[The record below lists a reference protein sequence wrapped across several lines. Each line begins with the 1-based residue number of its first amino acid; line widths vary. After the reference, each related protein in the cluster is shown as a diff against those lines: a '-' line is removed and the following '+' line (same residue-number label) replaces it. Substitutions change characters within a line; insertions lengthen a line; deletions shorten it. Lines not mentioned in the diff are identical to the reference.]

1 MAKRGNRQVWF
12 WNVLEAIFKK
22 RLHDESNEI
31 QLRILTLGIYSLV
44 IFPYADKMI
53 DFEVVNVFRNMVT
66 QKKNPATTILA
77 KTFSSLN
84 YCRKAEN
91 GRLRCYLQLLFVW
104 TMSHMIERNNSGL
117 VGTPWHLCYKLE
129 SFAEKTLNEVGKTTW
144 ELMFL
149 SLSKY

>member
-31 QLRILTLGIYSLV
+31 QLRILTLGIYGLV

-77 KTFSSLN
+77 KTF
-84 YCRKAEN
+84 
-91 GRLRCYLQLLFVW
+91 
-104 TMSHMIERNNSGL
+104 
-117 VGTPWHLCYKLE
+117 
-129 SFAEKTLNEVGKTTW
+129 
-144 ELMFL
+144 
-149 SLSKY
+149 